1 MPMSFTVG
9 HTELEMGT
17 FSSLS
22 SAVHSASI
30 LFMRG
35 SVLGFFFLVTGFWP
49 ILGALWRGTSAV
61 SFCVSNR
68 DGVMKTAHRAEMSIS
83 MMVNHMFAC

>member
-35 SVLGFFFLVTGFWP
+35 SVLGPSHLLMGFAGLSVGLCVGP
-49 ILGALWRGTSAV
+49 FWRGLFLLGPFTV
-61 SFCVSNR
+61 
-68 DGVMKTAHRAEMSIS
+68 
-83 MMVNHMFAC
+83 